1 MHLKRIPLKRRHSW
15 QILILYTSF
24 KLKTSW
30 KCLGKKYITQKKNIT
45 SDSENLS
52 EYCSKIENEGIGS
65 SSESELESGY
75 LNESFQGMKL
85 ETWQCEPLKK
95 NSSSENLFIDS
106 AKITESE
113 GSISPSTFY
122 GQQLITRF

>member
-1 MHLKRIPLKRRHSW
+1 MKRIPLKRRHSW

-95 NSSSENLFIDS
+95 YSSSENLFIDS

>member
-122 GQQLITRF
+122 GQQLITSF